1 MRNQEQ
7 RFYSTEKVW
16 KTKVF
21 VSGRAGLSVHHCCF
35 LGHKSAF
42 SLLSRPPQGILPFK
56 ALHVLCTH
64 SCFLTLDLPGFL
76 LLKGKA
82 REAVHILSFLLR

>member
-7 RFYSTEKVW
+7 QFSLTEKVW
-16 KTKVF
+16 KTKDF
-21 VSGRAGLSVHHCCF
+21 VSGRAGCSVPRSCF
-35 LGHKSAF
+35 LGHKPAF
-42 SLLSRPPQGILPFK
+42 SFLSRPPPGILPYK
-56 ALHVLCTH
+56 ALHVLFTH
-64 SCFLTLDLPGFL
+64 SSFLTLDLPGLL